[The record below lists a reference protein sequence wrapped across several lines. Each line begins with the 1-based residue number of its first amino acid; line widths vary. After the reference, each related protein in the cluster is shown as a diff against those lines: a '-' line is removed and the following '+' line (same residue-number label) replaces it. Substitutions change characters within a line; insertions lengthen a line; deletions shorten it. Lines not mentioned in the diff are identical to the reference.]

1 MKNLRSLFSCLLIFA
16 LFSGCANMGTVTPET
31 GAAIVRTT
39 VGASLTLVLNKN
51 PKYTGA
57 ASAISAGI
65 DVAIANTST
74 LTIAGIDAYVVDVC
88 RKNGVSD
95 EDSALFT
102 ALANTIYTVYVSQFK
117 PTVISSADPKVL
129 LYVNA
134 FKDGVNDAVLVN
146 GNARKSS

>member
-1 MKNLRSLFSCLLIFA
+1 MKKLTSLLLVACLFVA
-16 LFSGCANMGTVTPET
+16 GCASGPQVTPET
-31 GAAIVRTT
+31 GAALVRST
-39 VGASLTLVLNKN
+39 VGVGLTLVLNKN
-51 PKYTGA
+51 PKYTAA
-57 ASAISAGI
+57 ASALAAGI

-88 RKNGVSD
+88 KKNGVSD

-102 ALANTIYTVYVSQFK
+102 GLANTIYTVYVAQFK

-146 GNARKSS
+146 GNARKS